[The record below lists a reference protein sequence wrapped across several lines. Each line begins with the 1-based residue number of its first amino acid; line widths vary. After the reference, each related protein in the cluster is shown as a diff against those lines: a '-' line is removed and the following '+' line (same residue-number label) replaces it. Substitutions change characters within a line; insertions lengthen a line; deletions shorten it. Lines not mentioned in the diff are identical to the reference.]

1 MGGGSAVLFAV
12 GLIAGPALFLIA
24 LLSLQRLFAPR
35 RPDPVKESAFEC
47 GIPQADT
54 PWKPFNAR
62 FAAVAA
68 LFVLFDVEGVL
79 LLAVAP
85 ATKGSLTGVV
95 EVAVFVAMLAVGLL
109 YAWRKGLL
117 SWLR

>member
-12 GLIAGPALFLIA
+12 GLIAGPVLFLLV
-24 LLSLQRLFAPR
+24 LLSLQRLLAPR

-47 GIPQADT
+47 GIPQADV
-54 PWKPFNAR
+54 PWKPFNVR

-85 ATKGSLTGVV
+85 AAKGSLAGVL